1 MRIGIWT
8 GSTKINDNDRIHLLG
23 CAVPQEFGWYHNI
36 NCIESIDTSNP
47 VMAALEGVRYTLGGL
62 GKKPKANMN
71 DYFYM
76 LDDQVDY
83 DLLEENITTFR
94 MINNLTT

>member
-1 MRIGIWT
+1 MIF
-8 GSTKINDNDRIHLLG
+8 LLG
-23 CAVPQEFGWYHNI
+23 CAVPQEFGWYKGI

-47 VMAALEGVRYTLGGL
+47 VMAALEDIAYTSAGL
-62 GKKPKANMN
+62 FKKPIANMN

-83 DLLEENITTFR
+83 DLLEFNINKFR
-94 MINNLTT
+94 KINNI